1 MINKV
6 ILLGNVGADPEIR
19 TFEDGTKVARVRLAT
34 TERTFNPKTQEKGE
48 RTEWHS
54 ITLWRGLAGV
64 TEQYIRKGSQIYI
77 EGRLRNTE
85 WQDANGTK
93 RFGVEII
100 ADDMKMLGGRRQEST
115 TQSNGYSAAPQM
127 QATQTPQPQSS
138 SQANEP
144 FNDDDDLPF

>member
-34 TERTFNPKTQEKGE
+34 TERTFNSKTQEKGE

-100 ADDMKMLGGRRQEST
+100 ADDMKMLGGRRQEGST
-115 TQSNGYSAAPQM
+115 TSYSATPPQQQQQPTQQ
-127 QATQTPQPQSS
+127 QATAQRV
-138 SQANEP
+138 AEP